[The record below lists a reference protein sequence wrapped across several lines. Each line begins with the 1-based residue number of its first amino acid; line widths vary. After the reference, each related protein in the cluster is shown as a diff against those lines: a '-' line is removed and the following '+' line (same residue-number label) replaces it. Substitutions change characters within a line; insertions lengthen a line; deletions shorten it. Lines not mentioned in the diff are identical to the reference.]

1 MRYSRILAAGAS
13 ALALAGVV
21 AAGAASASAAPA
33 APATTV
39 SAHYQ
44 YQRPWQL
51 NGHNTVSLTYLG
63 STWTYKVQFSTQYN
77 YGQPPWAQKD
87 QLLTGK
93 LTDTGLPAGQQT
105 LQVNGV
111 IFGNYVVFSVVYPAN
126 SVGQQG
132 VRTFS
137 GTIDKHGNVTGS
149 WTETGTEAGSGPFT
163 LLAPAHK

>member
-21 AAGAASASAAPA
+21 AASAASASAAPA

-63 STWTYKVQFSTQYN
+63 STWTYKVQFSTYKV
-77 YGQPPWAQKD
+77 PISWQK
-87 QLLTGK
+87 QGELLTGM
-93 LTDTGLPAGQQT
+93 LTDKGLAKGQQT